1 VTPSRSENLKI
12 ELLDSPKGARV
23 IQLTGPMTLRDVFD
37 FQEIARQDHVKPVIV
52 DIAGTP
58 YMDSA
63 GLGAIIGIYAACQ
76 RTGRGFGIVGVAP
89 RIQTLFQVT
98 GCAGMLPCFDSIEAA
113 DAAVVKR

>member
-1 VTPSRSENLKI
+1 MTPIRSENLKI

-37 FQEIARQDHVKPVIV
+37 FQEIARQDHAKPVIV

-98 GCAGMLPCFDSIEAA
+98 GCAGMLPCFDSIETA
-113 DAAVVKR
+113 DEAIVKS